1 MEICKQQSEFEL
13 RNLPAISIYG
23 YVGGGQTFFLDQS
36 IGIDETNTFQLKCF
50 IWHENWGRNRFGR
63 FLGVRVGVACSHN
76 KLVLLTRLRNLNL
89 KSQFSIFDS
98 FRDIRVHVYDI
109 MKFVGGF

>member
-1 MEICKQQSEFEL
+1 MGMWVVDRL
-13 RNLPAISIYG
+13 
-23 YVGGGQTFFLDQS
+23 FLDQS

-76 KLVLLTRLRNLNL
+76 KLALLTRLRNLNL
-89 KSQFSIFDS
+89 KCQFSIFES
-98 FRDIRVHVYDI
+98 FRDIHVHVYDI
-109 MKFVGGF
+109 LKFVGGFWAWQTFFLLNRRARELGFQI